1 MKRLLLALV
10 IVSGFVYAET
20 VEYGYFLRDSVSQ
33 PWTQS
38 VTLNEG
44 DGIVFLNAYDG
55 TSPLDEMDDD
65 ECLLIFTMMSSV
77 NSNVNISKNY
87 YIKFNSA
94 APIDLYSRTFS
105 GPCSIIPNEQ
115 QDLVHMNY
123 KIIRASS
130 SSSSSSVEPI
140 NIVSLPADNNG
151 DVDLLIETSP
161 DLQTWTPIYSDS
173 IGATGTA
180 TFIRTRLVTE

>member
-1 MKRLLLALV
+1 MKRLLLVLV
-10 IVSGFVYAET
+10 MVSGFVYAET
-20 VEYGYFLRDSVSQ
+20 VEYGYFLRNSTTQ
-33 PWTQS
+33 PWTKS

-44 DGIVFLNAYDG
+44 DGIIFLNGYKSNPANP
-55 TSPLDEMDDD
+55 SSDD
-65 ECLLIFTMMSSV
+65 CALILTMSSPQ
-77 NSNVNISKNY
+77 NNNISISKNY
-87 YIKFNSA
+87 RFTLMDNELRRDNQRI
-94 APIDLYSRTFS
+94 FS
-105 GPCSIIPNEQ
+105 GPCSITPNEH
-115 QDLVHMNY
+115 QDLLHINY
-123 KIIRASS
+123 KIIRASES
-130 SSSSSSVEPI
+130 SSSSSAEPI